1 MTIELYNAKA
11 AEYAAN
17 ENGPNPRLFAFLK
30 RWKPGGRILE
40 LGTGGGADA
49 KAIIEAGFVLDAT
62 DGSSELAA
70 IASVRIGQPVRTM
83 MFDELCANRQ
93 YDGVYACAALTHVP
107 RPELGLIIRKIH
119 AALVEGGIVW
129 ASFKTGTAEG
139 EDGLGRYYN
148 YLSAED
154 LVGCWRDNGPWGS
167 LDIESWKGGAY
178 DRKSTDWAAI
188 TAVRS

>member
-70 IASVRIGQPVRTM
+70 IASVRIGQPVRAR
-83 MFDELCANRQ
+83 LKRC
-93 YDGVYACAALTHVP
+93 
-107 RPELGLIIRKIH
+107 
-119 AALVEGGIVW
+119 
-129 ASFKTGTAEG
+129 
-139 EDGLGRYYN
+139 
-148 YLSAED
+148 
-154 LVGCWRDNGPWGS
+154 
-167 LDIESWKGGAY
+167 
-178 DRKSTDWAAI
+178 
-188 TAVRS
+188 

>member
-1 MTIELYNAKA
+1 MGAGDVTIEFYNAKA

-30 RWKPGGRILE
+30 RCKPGGRILE

-70 IASVRIGQPVRTM
+70 IASVRVGQPVRTM
-83 MFDELCANRQ
+83 MFDELCASQQ

-107 RPELGLIIRKIH
+107 RSELGLIIRNIH
-119 AALVEGGIVW
+119 AALVEGGVVW

-139 EDGLGRYYN
+139 EDGLGRRMVSN
-148 YLSAED
+148 VAHMLS
-154 LVGCWRDNGPWGS
+154 GPFGRP
-167 LDIESWKGGAY
+167 GGA
-178 DRKSTDWAAI
+178 A
-188 TAVRS
+188 